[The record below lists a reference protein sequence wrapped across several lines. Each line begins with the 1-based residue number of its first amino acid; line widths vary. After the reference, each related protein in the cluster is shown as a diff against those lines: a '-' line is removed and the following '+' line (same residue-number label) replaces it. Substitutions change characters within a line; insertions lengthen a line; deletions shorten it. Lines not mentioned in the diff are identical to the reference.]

1 MVLTKKQK
9 QTLDLVGKLNHNRDK
24 AAKTLNVDPKVIDNR
39 LSRMFQDFEELID
52 AMIEYY
58 PVFARRLKWSRNE
71 PYSKC
76 RRLARLIKKEG

>member
-24 AAKTLNVDPKVIDNR
+24 AVKTLNVDPKVIDNR
-39 LSRMFQDFEELID
+39 LSRMFQDFEELLGV
-52 AMIEYY
+52 MVEYH
-58 PVFARRLKWSRNE
+58 PVFARRLKWSSNE

-76 RRLARLIKKEG
+76 RRLARLIKKDA